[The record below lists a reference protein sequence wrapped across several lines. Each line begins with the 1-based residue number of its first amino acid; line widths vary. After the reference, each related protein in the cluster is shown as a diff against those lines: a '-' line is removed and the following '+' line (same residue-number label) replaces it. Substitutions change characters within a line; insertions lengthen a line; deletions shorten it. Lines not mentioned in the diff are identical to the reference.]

1 MGLKWDSVFA
11 NANKQ
16 TIGFEMKWFR
26 IKTNS
31 IWMINYQHAEEGQV
45 VPFVHSSL
53 FHTHTARGT
62 MQERRKLETETVV
75 VYIFPFSAINAGNIL
90 QLVCTKSI
98 ANYTLLVAG
107 NAMPAITFL
116 SYLHF
121 YHASLFKN
129 FISYSTLSQT
139 P

>member
-1 MGLKWDSVFA
+1 
-11 NANKQ
+11 
-16 TIGFEMKWFR
+16 
-26 IKTNS
+26 
-31 IWMINYQHAEEGQV
+31 MINYQHAEEGQV

-107 NAMPAITFL
+107 NAMPAITSLL
-116 SYLHF
+116 SSLLSCFSFQEFHILHYSISNTIVFVWMIIYYLCV
-121 YHASLFKN
+121 
-129 FISYSTLSQT
+129 
-139 P
+139 